1 MTQIKLFDPFPR
13 AAGITLAAF
22 SDHWTNVHAKIAKE
36 QIPQIRHYVQ
46 SHRGEPMPEALGAP
60 LGPTWCDGSSETW
73 YDSPSE
79 LEQMLGEPGVAAL
92 MRDEENFMDLM
103 VTRHPVMTHEHLVDA
118 GRLDPATHGVKVLL
132 FTRRAAG
139 STTAEFQE
147 QWLRDDDVDTGR
159 ALGVTRHVACTAIPE
174 NYTFLHPNPDV
185 RDPDAQSYDAVRE
198 LWWPDADAIAR
209 AARAE
214 RSAWAR
220 LMHSDAADV
229 PRSFAL
235 FAHERVIIP

>member
-139 STTAEFQE
+139 STTA
-147 QWLRDDDVDTGR
+147 
-159 ALGVTRHVACTAIPE
+159 IPE

-235 FAHERVIIP
+235 FAHERVII